1 MTSTQQGYLLAFITI
16 SIWAGFVVLSR
27 EGGLSPLNPF
37 DMAALRIGVAAVLLS
52 PWWLPPLWRRAPALL
67 PWRHAVLL
75 AVLVGMVYPLLA
87 YGGLTLAP
95 ASHGGVLLSG
105 MLPAF
110 TAGVVWIAF
119 QRPPTAAQGRGL
131 LCILFGVAALFW
143 GQLSGWSEAAQTL
156 PGDLMLLGASLSW
169 AMFTVLIRHWGLK
182 AFDVMRVV
190 VVTTALLYLP
200 LYIGFL
206 PKNIDQAP
214 LSDIALQG
222 LYQGGIV
229 VCVAMWTYA
238 KAAELLGATRLV
250 AVMSLVPVL
259 TALLAIPVLGETLTP
274 TLIVGVLLAALG
286 AWLAARAAPR

>member
-1 MTSTQQGYLLAFITI
+1 
-16 SIWAGFVVLSR
+16 
-27 EGGLSPLNPF
+27 
-37 DMAALRIGVAAVLLS
+37 
-52 PWWLPPLWRRAPALL
+52 
-67 PWRHAVLL
+67 
-75 AVLVGMVYPLLA
+75 
-87 YGGLTLAP
+87 
-95 ASHGGVLLSG
+95 
-105 MLPAF
+105 
-110 TAGVVWIAF
+110 
-119 QRPPTAAQGRGL
+119 
-131 LCILFGVAALFW
+131 
-143 GQLSGWSEAAQTL
+143 
-156 PGDLMLLGASLSW
+156 MLLGASLSW
-169 AMFTVLIRHWGLK
+169 AVFTVLIRHWGLK

-206 PKNIDQAP
+206 PKNIAQAP